1 MAVKIRVPGALRQ
14 LTRGAAIV
22 EVDAGDVSQA
32 LDELNQKFP
41 GFKERL
47 YDDKGELRQFINI
60 YRNDEDIRFGS
71 GLKTPLKDSDD
82 LSIVSSVAAERQAHR
97 RPRHCRGQ
105 PPATAGTMERSSLSF
120 SGVFSP
126 EPKRMSSS
134 FR

>member
-22 EVDAGDVSQA
+22 EVNAGDVSQA
-32 LDELNQKFP
+32 LDELNQKYP
-41 GFKERL
+41 GFRERL

-82 LSIVSSVAAERQAHR
+82 LSIVRADLRASTPESNTFTVTGVKEGTTM
-97 RPRHCRGQ
+97 CR
-105 PPATAGTMERSSLSF
+105 AGT
-120 SGVFSP
+120 VP
-126 EPKRMSSS
+126 H
-134 FR
+134 